1 MPLIPADTDEAAHRV
16 QVDAWR
22 RMGAERRVALA
33 AELSEATRSVAA
45 AGVRRRH
52 PDYTEAEVRLA
63 VIRLTLGDELFH
75 KAYRG
80 EHIAP

>member
-1 MPLIPADTDEAAHRV
+1 MPLIPPDTDEAAHRV

-22 RMGAERRVALA
+22 RLGAAKRVALA
-33 AELSEATRSVAA
+33 AEMSEATRSVAA
-45 AGVRRRH
+45 AGVRHRH
-52 PDYTEAEVRLA
+52 PHYTDAEVRLA

-75 KAYRG
+75 EAYPG